1 LFACQGG
8 RGSASPCKLFD
19 MRGKQGGSNLLM
31 PVTSFVGNT
40 KSINSAYLS
49 PLTGDKLVT
58 VCYDDKI
65 RIYDVDNQAQLK
77 SPAVEIVHN
86 NNTGR
91 WLTKFRVKILSFKF
105 DIKFHCEIATHAS
118 SLGYYCFE

>member
-1 LFACQGG
+1 
-8 RGSASPCKLFD
+8 

-91 WLTKFRVKILSFKF
+91 WLTKFRVKILNFKS
-105 DIKFHCEIATHAS
+105 I
-118 SLGYYCFE
+118 